1 MTARPDAAPS
11 NFRHYVS
18 LGLGATGTMFDVGL
32 VVLGSV
38 LLGLAIA
45 VILDGFDL
53 VDIGLGLSTGAM
65 LGSALVIGIVGAFA
79 LGVASEGPLG
89 RSRRLVGYDE
99 LEVLV
104 ARVLAALI
112 VGLILLI
119 VHGYLV
125 DPVAQLP
132 LPFQVGVDSIRAIAI
147 AGMTAVPV
155 VGVPLAWWARSG
167 YLGESIAADAD
178 IPLLYL
184 VWAVTTMIL
193 M

>member
-1 MTARPDAAPS
+1 M
-11 NFRHYVS
+11 
-18 LGLGATGTMFDVGL
+18 
-32 VVLGSV
+32 
-38 LLGLAIA
+38 
-45 VILDGFDL
+45 
-53 VDIGLGLSTGAM
+53 
-65 LGSALVIGIVGAFA
+65 
-79 LGVASEGPLG
+79 ASEGPLG
-89 RSRRLVGYDE
+89 RNRRLVGYDE

-104 ARVLAALI
+104 ARVLAAVV
-112 VGLILLI
+112 VGALLLI
-119 VHGYLV
+119 AHRYLAG
-125 DPVAQLP
+125 PAAQLP
-132 LPFQVGVDSIRAIAI
+132 LPFQVGVDSIRSVAI